1 MVVVIS
7 IGAGLLAFGLS
18 FWLTRRLRRPRLAG
32 DQGSQ
37 SGLQGRSPQNG
48 LQNGPQNG
56 LIPPSVPNPTASSP
70 IPDLD
75 RQVRDLL
82 GQGRLIDAV
91 KLVREVN
98 GCSLSDAKAYV
109 AERLP

>member
-1 MVVVIS
+1 MVVVVF

-18 FWLTRRLRRPRLAG
+18 FWLTRRLQRPRPAG
-32 DQGSQ
+32 DQESRA
-37 SGLQGRSPQNG
+37 GLQGRSPQNG
-48 LQNGPQNG
+48 
-56 LIPPSVPNPTASSP
+56 SSSP
-70 IPDLD
+70 AAPNLPTGSLAPDLD
-75 RQVRDLL
+75 RQVHDLL

-91 KLVREVN
+91 KRVREVN